1 MIINFTLGD
10 RVKKRNQIVLLSSH
24 RMRKYP
30 EIDDRFDRTG
40 SNNFYADYIDVEY
53 VKGNAIEDFFV
64 IGTISY
70 QDENADEQSC
80 IRCRIYV
87 VLQAPISLDD
97 FLDTTPG
104 FVLQRP
110 WRKWTVVGYWG
121 DDNTTTINLNQ
132 FIKQLKN
139 GERET
144 PAPDRAAILG
154 HLLDTLV
161 PKEDNKNIKIL
172 GITSEGEYYFYYINY
187 LFPPGDYGD
196 YGLKGMD
203 EDKYYFSKFTT
214 RDKFYTHYYRI
225 EKAPGMYGSKVGF
238 RMMQH
243 SLEV

>member
-1 MIINFTLGD
+1 MRINFTLGD
-10 RVKKRNQIVLLSSH
+10 RVKKRNQIVLSSH
-24 RMRKYP
+24 TRMRRYP
-30 EIDDRFDRTG
+30 EIDDRFDRTR
-40 SNNFYADYIDVEY
+40 SNNFYADYIDIEY
-53 VKGNAIEDFFV
+53 VKGNAIEDFFI

-70 QDENADEQSC
+70 QDENADEQSCC

-110 WRKWTVVGYWG
+110 WRKWAVVGYWD
-121 DDNTTTINLNQ
+121 DDNTTALNLHQ
-132 FIKQLKN
+132 FIEQLKN

-144 PAPDRAAILG
+144 PAPYRAAILG

-161 PKEDNKNIKIL
+161 PEDNKDNVKIL

-187 LFPPGDYGD
+187 LFPPGDYG
-196 YGLKGMD
+196 LKGMD
-203 EDKYYFSKFTT
+203 KNKYYFSKFTT

-238 RMMQH
+238 RMMRH
-243 SLEV
+243 LEEVEA